1 MRTALAFVLAAW
13 VSASAAD
20 DLKPDFTLTAQQ
32 FGKEF
37 QTDRKA
43 FETKYKGKV
52 VEVSGTVWNT
62 RPPTGDV
69 LLHGNKN
76 KEAFIGEY
84 VSCTPMAKL
93 QEQLRGLARGQQ
105 VTVRG
110 KTDGSLPSL
119 GDCEFVKVGASTA
132 IPTTVAA
139 LDAEFKKNRDAAEK
153 KYDEK
158 SVVVKVKVLDAK
170 TEDKKV
176 IWTVTDAAGKGTAK
190 IKAWADP
197 LLDDKFLKELEMVK
211 AGDVIVLIAEAQPG
225 GDSARLWDAT
235 VLKEP
240 PAGVKLPGAKK

>member
-1 MRTALAFVLAAW
+1 
-13 VSASAAD
+13 
-20 DLKPDFTLTAQQ
+20 
-32 FGKEF
+32 
-37 QTDRKA
+37 
-43 FETKYKGKV
+43 
-52 VEVSGTVWNT
+52 
-62 RPPTGDV
+62 
-69 LLHGNKN
+69 
-76 KEAFIGEY
+76 
-84 VSCTPMAKL
+84 
-93 QEQLRGLARGQQ
+93 

-211 AGDVIVLIAEAQPG
+211 AGDVIVLIAEAVGFTIFVVALRP
-225 GDSARLWDAT
+225 STPLSTLCEAT
-235 VLKEP
+235 ASTFSTSINSMVSDDLIKSKFSETIEISSSSSPNWFGTIVLVDIWFATDLKP
-240 PAGVKLPGAKK
+240 LTAA